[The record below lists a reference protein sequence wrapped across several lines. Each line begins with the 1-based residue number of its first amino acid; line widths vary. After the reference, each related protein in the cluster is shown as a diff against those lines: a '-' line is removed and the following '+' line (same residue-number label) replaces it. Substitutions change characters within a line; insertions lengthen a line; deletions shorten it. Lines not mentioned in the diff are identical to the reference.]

1 MDTYFITEKFI
12 KDNTDVNNNVD
23 MSKIDYAIKA
33 SYDVNLCGLIGSH
46 FADYMLDL
54 HQQVLSGTYVYSPI
68 QESLVDKIQSY
79 IAWDVALKANA
90 SLSNQL
96 QNTGRLRQA
105 GDFQQA
111 SDSSEVKV
119 MAELNKTTAEAY
131 KMKLSKF
138 LCKNSKSFAEFMS
151 DLNDDSDVKA
161 TCEGCKGSIEDLM
174 DNGLDVI

>member
-1 MDTYFITEKFI
+1 METYFITEKFI

-33 SYDVNLCGLIGSH
+33 SYDVNLCSLIGTY
-46 FADYMLDL
+46 FAEFLLGL
-54 HQQVLSGTYVYSPI
+54 HQNVLNGSYTYTPL

-111 SDSSEVKV
+111 SDSNEVKV

-138 LCKNSKSFAEFMS
+138 LCKNSKSFPEFMS
-151 DLNDDSDVKA
+151 DLNDDSDVKDS
-161 TCEGCKGSIEDLM
+161 CSGCKGSIEDLM